1 MRVVVTHPR
10 SSLVTREYAWSTV
23 ADRRMRW
30 PHCALVWCRVVRENQ
45 NMCDLRVVFFY
56 PLPLG
61 LQQPQAVPWA
71 QVYVVYM
78 YGSET
83 ANGTGANLNGHC

>member
-1 MRVVVTHPR
+1 MPSRQ
-10 SSLVTREYAWSTV
+10 
-23 ADRRMRW
+23 RW
-30 PHCALVWCRVVRENQ
+30 ASWVGFAVEATNTLTELAHQ
-45 NMCDLRVVFFY
+45 LRVAFFY

-71 QVYVVYM
+71 QEYVVYM
-78 YGSET
+78 YGSDA